1 MSVDPPADYFS
12 HDPEDGEGL
21 SDDPRIRE
29 QQEYEA
35 RMRRALAT
43 KEDPLRD
50 DESTSER
57 LRRLAREDKD
67 RSERDRSDGSEPAR
81 SGSGGRTSNCSSYVP
96 SRGGVAASPAP

>member
-1 MSVDPPADYFS
+1 MSVDPNIDYSS
-12 HDPEDGEGL
+12 HDPEDGEEL

-50 DESTSER
+50 DESTVER
-57 LRRLAREDKD
+57 LRRLAREEKGEEKAEDQPEQD
-67 RSERDRSDGSEPAR
+67 
-81 SGSGGRTSNCSSYVP
+81 
-96 SRGGVAASPAP
+96 

>member
-1 MSVDPPADYFS
+1 MSVDPHADYFS
-12 HDPEDGEGL
+12 HDPEDGEEL

-43 KEDPLRD
+43 KDDPLRD

-57 LRRLAREDKD
+57 LRRLAREEQD
-67 RSERDRSDGSEPAR
+67 RSEQGDSEQGGSDRSEQDQ
-81 SGSGGRTSNCSSYVP
+81 SGRGETSSS
-96 SRGGVAASPAP
+96 